1 MEGVRAPARTVGGGA
16 GGGGGLERNAC
27 PAIDQAA
34 STQTIATAKSLA
46 STKRCAGEIPDKSIA
61 ALKRCRTPENETKS
75 CVFTMEKSA
84 GQMKETATISLR
96 GGQKVEKEC
105 TMCGDVG
112 FEDDLLLCKRCGYR
126 FQHTYCSKLYPD
138 LDMESW
144 ACEWCLYEDEKN
156 GGGAK
161 GKLGKRKVLNLTES
175 RSKAFEFLLQIAQA
189 CPSER
194 ESYSDR
200 RQKAN
205 GEISVKR
212 QRENGDDRRV
222 NGIANKKENGFKCSN
237 GNSNARVEQKQVVR
251 CGKEE
256 NPLKLGQLGEHW
268 NPNGNCKEEN
278 GLKSG
283 GQQVPKKQRCSH
295 ATDKNKALDRWRNI
309 AKNKLH
315 CNASKAIGRRYK
327 LLADVL
333 C

>member
-1 MEGVRAPARTVGGGA
+1 MEAVRPPART
-16 GGGGGLERNAC
+16 GGGGGGGGGVPERNAC
-27 PAIDQAA
+27 PTIEQAA
-34 STQTIATAKSLA
+34 TTQIIATAKSLA

-61 ALKRCRTPENETKS
+61 ALKRCRTPESETKS
-75 CVFTMEKSA
+75 CAFTTEKSA
-84 GQMKETATISLR
+84 GQMKETPTISLT
-96 GGQKVEKEC
+96 GCEKVSKEC

-112 FEDDLLLCKRCGYR
+112 FEDDLLLCNRCGYR
-126 FQHTYCSKLYPD
+126 FQHKYCSKLYPD
-138 LDMESW
+138 LDMETW

-161 GKLGKRKVLNLTES
+161 VKLGKRKTLNLTES

-189 CPSER
+189 CPSEP

-212 QRENGDDRRV
+212 QRENGDDKRV
-222 NGIANKKENGFKCSN
+222 NGIASKKENAFKCSN
-237 GNSNARVEQKQVVR
+237 NGNVRVEQKQVVR

-256 NPLKLGQLGEHW
+256 NALKLGQLGEHW
-268 NPNGNCKEEN
+268 NANGNCKKEN
-278 GLKSG
+278 SLKSG

-295 ATDKNKALDRWRNI
+295 ATDKNKALDRWRNL

>member
-1 MEGVRAPARTVGGGA
+1 MEGVRAPAKI
-16 GGGGGLERNAC
+16 GGGGLERNAC
-27 PAIDQAA
+27 ASIDQAA
-34 STQTIATAKSLA
+34 STQTIASAKSLS
-46 STKRCAGEIPDKSIA
+46 STKHCAGEIPEKSTA
-61 ALKRCRTPENETKS
+61 ARKRCRTPENETKS
-75 CVFTMEKSA
+75 CGFTTEKSA
-84 GQMKETATISLR
+84 GHMKETATISLR
-96 GGQKVEKEC
+96 GGEKAGKEC

-112 FEDDLLLCKRCGYR
+112 FECDLLLCKRCGYR

-138 LDMESW
+138 LDMEAW

-156 GGGAK
+156 GGVAK
-161 GKLGKRKVLNLTES
+161 GKLGKRKMVNLTES

-189 CPSER
+189 CPSEP

-200 RQKAN
+200 RQKMH

-222 NGIANKKENGFKCSN
+222 NGIATKKENAFKLSN
-237 GNSNARVEQKQVVR
+237 GNVRVEPKQVVR

-256 NPLKLGQLGEHW
+256 NALKLGQLGEHW
-268 NPNGNCKEEN
+268 NANGNCKEES
-278 GLKSG
+278 GLKSVA
-283 GQQVPKKQRCSH
+283 QQVPKKQRCSH

-315 CNASKAIGRRYK
+315 CNTSKAIGRRYK